1 MISSVERLTEAIA
14 ENQYTELIEYI
25 KDLHR
30 PLEYFIE
37 EAMNSG
43 PGVRKELYS
52 RYRRT
57 KMILEELMMLPD
69 KRIIRVRK
77 PKNDIDDIK

>member
-1 MISSVERLTEAIA
+1 MISSVERLTEAIV
-14 ENQYTELIEYI
+14 ENQYIELIEYI
-25 KDLHR
+25 KDLHG

-43 PGVRKELYS
+43 PGVRKDLYL

-57 KMILEELMMLPD
+57 KMILEELMMIPE

-77 PKNDIDDIK
+77 SKTDNDDIK